1 MALPAGVSM
10 MQALEQLNS
19 TGRLAGKLTP
29 EYFAANESWKVTNT
43 VIALAVLEVLFIVL
57 FFFSRIRIGTANG
70 LDTYLMVPAFIVC
83 FAHLILCWLFVK
95 YAGLGKHWY
104 AIEPHE
110 WVMFLK
116 LELSLSMLNP
126 PALTLPK
133 LAILCLYL
141 RVFTTKPYR
150 WAAYFI
156 GVVLIITWIVYF
168 CVQMVMCVPF
178 AYQWDKTIPN
188 GKCLNQFAIFVWIGL
203 PSIATDLMIII
214 LPLPIIWR
222 LQTSINQKIGLTI
235 TFLTG
240 SVGIV
245 TAIVRFAVFLRLTK
259 PELDLSWTG
268 VDVVLWATIEPS
280 VYLIAACLPSLRS
293 LLNPVFKEFDM
304 EALRTRFRIKDD
316 KAPPN
321 DIIENIHL
329 SGITAINS
337 STAAGPLSPS
347 ARSGFKRLNEPAWP
361 NSSFYNG
368 NKDTGMST
376 CYRERDS
383 EDSGE
388 GGRAHSQTELQGESQ
403 YSYGIVVQKA
413 FTIST
418 EPIRK

>member
-29 EYFAANESWKVTNT
+29 AYFAANESWKVTNT

-70 LDTYLMVPAFIVC
+70 FDTYLMVPAFFVC
-83 FAHLILCWLFVK
+83 FAHLILCWC
-95 YAGLGKHWY
+95 LGKHWY

-110 WVMFLK
+110 WVIFLK
-116 LELSLSMLNP
+116 LELALSMLNP

-156 GVVLIITWIVYF
+156 GAILVVTWIVYF

-178 AYQWDKTIPN
+178 SYQWNKNIPN
-188 GKCLNQFAIFVWIGL
+188 GKCLDQFAIFVWIGL

-222 LQTSINQKIGLTI
+222 LQTSVNQKIGLTI

-316 KAPPN
+316 KNPPN
-321 DIIENIHL
+321 ENLDNIHL

-337 STAAGPLSPS
+337 SSAAGPRSPG
-347 ARSGFKRLNEPAWP
+347 ARSGFKRLNEPSWP
-361 NSSFYNG
+361 NTSFYDG
-368 NKDTGMST
+368 NKNTGLAT

-383 EDSGE
+383 EDSE
-388 GGRAHSQTELQGESQ
+388 HGGVANSRTELQEESQ